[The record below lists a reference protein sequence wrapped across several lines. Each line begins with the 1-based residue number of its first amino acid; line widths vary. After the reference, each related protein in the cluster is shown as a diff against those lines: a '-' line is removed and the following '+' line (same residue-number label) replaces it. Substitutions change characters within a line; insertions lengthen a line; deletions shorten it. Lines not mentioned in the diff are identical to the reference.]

1 MQAGHRY
8 NTRMSPSTETVRA
21 ALAQIQDPYTQ
32 TDISPAIRGVGVDAG
47 RVAIE
52 IQLGYP
58 AKGWHASLEAMIRE
72 KIGQLAGVENIS
84 VSIGTKISAHRVQK
98 ELTPLPE
105 VKNIIAVASGKG
117 GVGK

>member
-1 MQAGHRY
+1 
-8 NTRMSPSTETVRA
+8 MSLSTETVRA
-21 ALAQIQDPYTQ
+21 ALAQIQDPYTE
-32 TDISPAIRGVGVDAG
+32 TDLSTAIRGVGVDAG

-58 AKGWHASLEAMIRE
+58 AKGWHASLESMVRE
-72 KIGQLAGVENIS
+72 KIGQMPGVESIS

-105 VKNIIAVASGKG
+105 VKNIIAKPVQGSPPWSIYPRHP
-117 GVGK
+117 